1 MKKVVV
7 NEAYGSVHL
16 SADAIYLLIQLG
28 FPVPTEP
35 LEDTQYADGDF
46 NCAGPDGFRSLP
58 GDYTAL
64 LKDGQVY
71 WPWWSRGT
79 AETDALRSHSA
90 LVRMA
95 ELLGRRATLSYHGRL
110 RVEEVPDEARYRITD
125 YDGAEGVKLF
135 DPAEYTLGQPY
146 DAPAAPAIPATSWF
160 AAPPD
165 SDDDN

>member
-7 NEAYGSVHL
+7 NAAYGSVHL

-28 FPVPTEP
+28 FPVPTDP
-35 LEDTQYADGDF
+35 LENTKYADADF

-58 GDYTAL
+58 GDFTAL
-64 LKDGQVY
+64 LKDGKVF

-79 AETDALRSHSA
+79 PDTDALRSHPA

-95 ELLGRRATLSYHGRL
+95 ELLGKRATLSYFGRL
-110 RVEEVPDEARYRITD
+110 RVEEVPDEARYRITE

-135 DPAEYTLGQPY
+135 NPDEYTLGRAY
-146 DAPAAPAIPATSWF
+146 EEPAAPEIPATSWF
-160 AAPPD
+160 AAPPE
-165 SDDDN
+165 SDEDD

>member
-7 NEAYGSVHL
+7 NSAYGSVHL
-16 SADAIYLLIQLG
+16 SADAIYLLIRLG

-35 LEDTQYADGDF
+35 LESTNLAESAF
-46 NCAGPDGFRSLP
+46 NCEGPDGYRCMG

-79 AETDALRSHSA
+79 PETDALRSHSA

-95 ELLGRRATLSYHGRL
+95 ELLGKRATLSYHGRL
-110 RVEEVPDEARYRITD
+110 AVEEVPDEARYLITD

-135 DPAEYTLGQPY
+135 DPAEYTLGLQY
-146 DAPAAPAIPATSWF
+146 AEPAAPDVPETSWF
-160 AAPPD
+160 AEPPA
-165 SDDDN
+165 SDENE